1 MLQRLEISIFA
12 RNRFQSL
19 SDLDKTAFCIVL
31 YSRLNFYVL
40 DLLLEAY
47 MDAWSLNA
55 LRQGQQ
61 DNPNPISASSFG
73 AKRKITQQPRYN
85 SFAED

>member
-1 MLQRLEISIFA
+1 MLQRLEVSIFA
-12 RNRFQSL
+12 RNQFQSR
-19 SDLDKTAFCIVL
+19 SDLDKTAFCIIL
-31 YSRLNFYVL
+31 YSRLNFYIL
-40 DLLLEAY
+40 DFLLE
-47 MDAWSLNA
+47 DAWSLNA

-73 AKRKITQQPRYN
+73 AKRKITQQRRYN